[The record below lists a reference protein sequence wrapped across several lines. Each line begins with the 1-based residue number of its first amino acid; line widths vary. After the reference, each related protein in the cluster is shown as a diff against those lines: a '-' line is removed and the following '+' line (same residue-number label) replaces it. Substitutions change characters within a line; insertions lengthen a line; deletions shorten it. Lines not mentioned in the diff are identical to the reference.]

1 MQKMQLGKNRLHF
14 TLNKPVN
21 MLFQFSEYRICT
33 FYLLIDLKKETK
45 EKHYLV
51 ILIDLIKHKKTVR

>member
-1 MQKMQLGKNRLHF
+1 
-14 TLNKPVN
+14 